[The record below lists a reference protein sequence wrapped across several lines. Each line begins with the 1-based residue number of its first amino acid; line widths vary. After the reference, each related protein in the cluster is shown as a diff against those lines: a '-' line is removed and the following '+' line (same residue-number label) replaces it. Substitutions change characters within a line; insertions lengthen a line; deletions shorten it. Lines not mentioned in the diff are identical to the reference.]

1 MSGLRMQAGPTRI
14 EGRAKDGWVVA
25 GRLYRPALLVTAAF
39 AGTLPRLDLAAL
51 ETVRLPDLDG
61 VDLLLL
67 GTGESLRRPS
77 AAFADR
83 LRDRGWR
90 VEPMDSPSAA
100 RTFNV
105 LAAEDRLV
113 GALIL

>member
-14 EGRAKDGWVVA
+14 EGRTKEGWIVA
-25 GRLYRPALLVTAAF
+25 GRLYRPALLVTTGF
-39 AGTLPRLDLAAL
+39 AGTLPGLTTGGLA
-51 ETVRLPDLDG
+51 TVRLPEPDG
-61 VDLLLL
+61 VELLLL
-67 GTGESLRRPS
+67 GTGDRLSRPP
-77 AAFADR
+77 AAFAEA
-83 LRDRGWR
+83 LRPRGWR
-90 VEPMDSPSAA
+90 VEAMDSASAA

>member
-1 MSGLRMQAGPTRI
+1 MQAGPTRI
-14 EGRAKDGWVVA
+14 EGRTKDGWIVA

-39 AGTLPRLDLAAL
+39 AGTLPGLTPEGLAA
-51 ETVRLPDLDG
+51 VRLPELDN

-67 GTGESLRRPS
+67 GTGGSLHHPPATFAQGLRP
-77 AAFADR
+77 
-83 LRDRGWR
+83 RGWR
-90 VEPMDSPSAA
+90 VEAMDSASAA

-113 GALIL
+113 AALIL